1 MNEQKMIEKISGI
14 HGQSPFLSDAELFG
28 KMLYSMDSF
37 SKTEDF
43 FEITP
48 PETVG
53 HNMAAAAC
61 SDLLACGAK
70 PEFLIQTW
78 NIDDSEPEEFY
89 LHAARGIES
98 VLNHYGAKCIGGDM
112 GCSSPWSWTATVGGT
127 AKTAPVQRRTD
138 RKIPFDLYL
147 SGSVGDANIAAFFHR
162 EMPRIELR
170 EPVPAHALFATD
182 TSGGFFDAL
191 ENFRRLEPQLSI
203 EIETIPYTEHEPL
216 PFPEEFLL
224 IGGVGEYELLYAVP
238 AGCSADGI
246 RIGTGDFSG
255 SGIRFKNGGIMK
267 SPPPDYREIPPD
279 QWVVATEQYYRE
291 VFQ

>member
-43 FEITP
+43 FENTP

-61 SDLLACGAK
+61 SDLLACGVK

-78 NIDDSEPEEFY
+78 IIDDSEPEEFY
-89 LHAARGIES
+89 LQAARGIET

-112 GCSSPWSWTATVGGT
+112 GCSNPWNWTATVGGSLK
-127 AKTAPVQRRTD
+127 AAPVQRKTN

-147 SGSVGDANIAAFFHR
+147 SGSVGDANIAAFFR
-162 EMPRIELR
+162 KEMPLIELR
-170 EPVPAHALFATD
+170 EPVPQNALFATD

-191 ENFRRLEPQLSI
+191 ENFRRVDPELSI
-203 EIETIPYTEHEPL
+203 QLENIPYAVQEKL

-238 AGCSADGI
+238 AGFPAEGF

-255 SGIRFKNGGIMK
+255 KGIHFKNGGTMQK
-267 SPPPDYREIPPD
+267 SPPDYRNIPPE
-279 QWVVATEQYYRE
+279 QWIAATEQYYRE
-291 VFQ
+291 VFG